1 MVVSEKVLKWAIRIY
16 PPLFFQRIWVV
27 KFEKGFRGVHVKINK
42 SFLNKNFNNAI
53 FGGTIFSATD
63 PFYPLLFH
71 QLLSHKGY
79 NIVAWSKSAQIQ
91 YLKPCVTDVRFNI
104 QIMDDDIEECEHL
117 LNTFGKYM
125 KNFPIDIYDKK
136 GETCVSVMN
145 EVYVRNLDFDF
156 DKIEPVIL

>member
-1 MVVSEKVLKWAIRIY
+1 MLKWAIRIY

-27 KFEKGFRGVHVKINK
+27 KFEKAFRGVHVKINK

-53 FGGTIFSATD
+53 FGGTIFSAVD
-63 PFYPLLFH
+63 PFYPVLFH

-79 NIVAWSKSAQIQ
+79 NIVAWSKSGQIQ
-91 YLKPCVTDVRFNI
+91 YLKPCVTNVRFNI
-104 QIMDDDIEECEHL
+104 QITDDEIKECEDT
-117 LNTFGKYM
+117 LNTFGKYVR
-125 KNFPIDIYDKK
+125 NFPVDIYDEK
-136 GETCVSVMN
+136 GETCVSVMS